1 MLKAAIFDLNGIF
14 ITIPRLSDRFASDF
28 KIPEEVFM
36 PVLKEIMAKVR
47 RPNADKAFSYW
58 QPALAEWGIQFT
70 EEEFWNYWF
79 GAEKESTEMIKLAGH
94 LKEKGL
100 KVLILSNN
108 FKERA
113 GFYGHYPF
121 LNKVV
126 DKIYYSWQTGYVK
139 PDPRAWQHLLE
150 DNDLKPEEC
159 VYFDDQDVNLEAA
172 RSLGIPA
179 HLFVDV
185 NLTKE
190 ILWNT

>member
-1 MLKAAIFDLNGIF
+1 MLKAAIFDLNWIF
-14 ITIPRLSDRFASDF
+14 ITIPRLNDRFASDF